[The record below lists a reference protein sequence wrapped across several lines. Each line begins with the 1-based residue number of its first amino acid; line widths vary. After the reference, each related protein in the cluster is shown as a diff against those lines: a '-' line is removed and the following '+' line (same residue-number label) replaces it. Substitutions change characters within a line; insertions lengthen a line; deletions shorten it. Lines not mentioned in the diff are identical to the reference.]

1 MGWVSQAPDG
11 NFYGPAAQGG
21 NEHGTIYKFVY
32 RSGRGKLTTL
42 HKFDGT
48 DGTAPR
54 GMLLQA
60 TNGSFYGASVF
71 GGTGQCSWCG
81 TAFSLSVGL
90 EPFVETL
97 PVSGKVGRSVTILG
111 NDLMGAT
118 GVMFNGTAAVF
129 KVITNTE
136 IKATVPVGAT
146 TGFVT
151 VTTPS
156 ETLKG
161 NVVFRVMK

>member
-1 MGWVSQAPDG
+1 
-11 NFYGPAAQGG
+11 
-21 NEHGTIYKFVY
+21 
-32 RSGRGKLTTL
+32 
-42 HKFDGT
+42 
-48 DGTAPR
+48 
-54 GMLLQA
+54 
-60 TNGSFYGASVF
+60 
-71 GGTGQCSWCG
+71 
-81 TAFSLSVGL
+81 VGL